1 MSAEPPEV
9 VAARINAER
18 ARGRMMDTARELQVR
33 LNPGTI
39 ANNAWA
45 DAKSKGADMAEQA
58 VGAVKQR
65 PALAGAL
72 VGALTLFLAREP
84 LIDMAGDFKD
94 KVASK
99 RRAKSAAKRRTK
111 SGNSSDRKVEKS
123 DE

>member
-1 MSAEPPEV
+1 MSADTPEV
-9 VAARINAER
+9 VAARIAAER

-45 DAKSKGADMAEQA
+45 DAKSRGADMAEQA
-58 VGAVKQR
+58 VGVVKQR
-65 PALAGAL
+65 PALAGAM

-84 LIDMAGDFKD
+84 LIGMAGDFKD
-94 KVASK
+94 KVAEK
-99 RRAKSAAKRRTK
+99 RRAKAATRRGTK
-111 SGNSSDRKVEKS
+111 GSTRSDRKVETE